1 MRWSSAVVAVAALSA
16 ALFGIFGAQASP
28 GTSAASAA
36 TDADGLLPGE
46 VLERVEFAL
55 FDARTVPEG
64 ATLTGA
70 ADLATFTANGRWADS
85 ALPVQVRYVFATD
98 PKEIS
103 AFGSLLWSLRR
114 WEAVG
119 GQKLRASY
127 AGAFATGPGVTCT
140 ERTRDSVN
148 TVSFAKLDSK
158 LLGTTCVFFANVPG
172 TQTRRILEFD
182 MELTTDASWSASE
195 TTAPSAFDLPTVV
208 LHEMGHA
215 IGLGHTP
222 VTGAVMQ
229 EALAPGT
236 QFRVPAQ
243 DDRDGLISLYG
254 DPAAPT
260 VTPMA
265 VPPAPFATRRLPALA
280 KE

>member
-1 MRWSSAVVAVAALSA
+1 MRWFSAVVAVAALFA
-16 ALFGIFGAQASP
+16 ALFGIFGGAQASP
-28 GTSAASAA
+28 GTAAN
-36 TDADGLLPGE
+36 ADGLLPGE
-46 VLERVEFAL
+46 VLERAEFAL
-55 FDARTVPEG
+55 FDARSAPEG
-64 ATLTGA
+64 TVLAGA
-70 ADLATFTANGRWADS
+70 PDLAAFTATGRWADS
-85 ALPVQVRYVFATD
+85 ALPVPVRYVFATD

-103 AFGSLLWSLRR
+103 AFGSLLWALRR

-127 AGAFATGPGVTCT
+127 AGAFATGPGTTCT
-140 ERTRDSVN
+140 DRQRDNVN
-148 TVSFAKLDSK
+148 TVSFSKLDPK

-182 MELTTDASWSASE
+182 MELTTDAAWSASE
-195 TTAPSAFDLPTVV
+195 TTQPSAFDLPTVV

-215 IGLGHTP
+215 IGLGHTA
-222 VTGAVMQ
+222 VTGTVMQ

-254 DPAAPT
+254 DAAAPT

-265 VPPAPFATRRLPALA
+265 LPPASFATRRLPALA
-280 KE
+280 RE